1 MENGREK
8 KANENG
14 IDGIDF
20 KNGVPNFS
28 PISKFPVRF
37 NWLKELDD
45 RQLQDLLENSQ
56 RKDIHEA
63 AYRKMAE
70 KYGKT
75 VEEIKRIKESLNLVP
90 HERIDGTIELVP
102 RDIHDGVSHHGGIN
116 VFQEWYRSR
125 RRF

>member
-1 MENGREK
+1 M
-8 KANENG
+8 
-14 IDGIDF
+14 
-20 KNGVPNFS
+20 
-28 PISKFPVRF
+28 
-37 NWLKELDD
+37 
-45 RQLQDLLENSQ
+45 LENSQ

-90 HERIDGTIELVP
+90 HERVDGTIELVP
-102 RDIHDGVSHHGGIN
+102 RDIHDGIPHRGGIY

-125 RRF
+125 RRS